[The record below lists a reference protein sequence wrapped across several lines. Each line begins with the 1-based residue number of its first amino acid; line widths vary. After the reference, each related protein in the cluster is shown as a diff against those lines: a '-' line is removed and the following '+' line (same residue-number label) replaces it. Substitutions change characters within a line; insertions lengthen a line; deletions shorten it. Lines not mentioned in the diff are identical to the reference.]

1 MLQRARPCRSGTVR
15 HAPLESE
22 MLRRLAFF
30 VAIAMSVGWIV
41 PLFLSTWFV
50 LDWCRLEASPAVYG
64 HVREANSF
72 PFLAAATWML
82 NAAAIW
88 AAGALVMWLIWG
100 LCFVAYGKSKAET
113 PNALTRD
120 DAPRGG

>member
-41 PLFLSTWFV
+41 PLFLSTWLV
-50 LDWCRLEASPAVYG
+50 LDWCRLEASPALYG
-64 HVREANSF
+64 HEREANSF
-72 PFLAAATWML
+72 PFLAAAVWML

-88 AAGALVMWLIWG
+88 AAGAFVMWLIWG
-100 LCFVAYGKSKAET
+100 IWFVAYGKSKAET
-113 PNALTRD
+113 PNALDSR
-120 DAPRGG
+120 

>member
-1 MLQRARPCRSGTVR
+1 
-15 HAPLESE
+15 

-30 VAIAMSVGWIV
+30 VAIAMSLGWIV

-72 PFLAAATWML
+72 PFLAAAVWML

-88 AAGALVMWLIWG
+88 AAGTFVMWLIWG
-100 LCFVAYGKSKAET
+100 LWFVAYGKSKAET
-113 PNALTRD
+113 PNALDSR
-120 DAPRGG
+120 

>member
-1 MLQRARPCRSGTVR
+1 MLQRPLPLLIASVR
-15 HAPLESE
+15 HAPLECE

-64 HVREANSF
+64 HEREATSF
-72 PFLAAATWML
+72 PFLAAAAWML

-88 AAGALVMWLIWG
+88 AAGAFVMWLIWG
-100 LCFVAYGKSKAET
+100 LWFVAYGKSKAET
-113 PNALTRD
+113 TNLLDSR
-120 DAPRGG
+120 

>member
-22 MLRRLAFF
+22 MLRRLAFC

-50 LDWCRLEASPAVYG
+50 LDWCRLEASPTVYG
-64 HVREANSF
+64 HEREANSF
-72 PFLAAATWML
+72 PFLAAAVWML

-88 AAGALVMWLIWG
+88 AAGAFVMWLIWG
-100 LCFVAYGKSKAET
+100 LWFVAHGKSKAET
-113 PNALTRD
+113 PNALDSR
-120 DAPRGG
+120 

>member
-1 MLQRARPCRSGTVR
+1 MDVQFCEPLISISVR
-15 HAPLESE
+15 HAPLECE

-50 LDWCRLEASPAVYG
+50 LDWCRLEVSPAVYG
-64 HVREANSF
+64 HEREANSF
-72 PFLAAATWML
+72 PFLAAAVWML

-88 AAGALVMWLIWG
+88 AAGTFVMWLIWG
-100 LCFVAYGKSKAET
+100 LWFVAYGQSKAVE
-113 PNALTRD
+113 PDALDSR
-120 DAPRGG
+120 